1 MNDEKLLEKFA
12 LICTTV
18 MQLEECVILQYA
30 LTPEKNETTKNECIK
45 FIGLC
50 KTFDQIFNGEKKARA
65 SHETLAK
72 ALDITL
78 AARECIK
85 NESVFNQQLEKII
98 ISTST
103 DIIIAGIKVLAI
115 ELDRRLK

>member
-12 LICTTV
+12 LVCTAV

-30 LTPEKNETTKNECIK
+30 ITPEKNETTKNECIK

-65 SHETLAK
+65 SHENLAK

-78 AARECIK
+78 MAKECIK
-85 NESVFNQQLEKII
+85 NESVFSGQFEKIV

-103 DIIIAGIKVLAI
+103 DVIIAGIKMLAI

>member
-1 MNDEKLLEKFA
+1 MEDEKLLEKFG
-12 LICTTV
+12 LIYATV
-18 MQLEECVILQYA
+18 MQLEKCVILQYA
-30 LTPEKNETTKNECIK
+30 LAPEKSDATKNECIK

-50 KTFDQIFNGEKKARA
+50 RNFSQTVNAENKVRA
-65 SHETLAK
+65 SHENLAK

-85 NESVFNQQLEKII
+85 NESVFNGEIEKII

-103 DIIIAGIKVLAI
+103 DILVEGIKTLAV
-115 ELDRRLK
+115 ELDKRLK